1 MAMDLQKIFTDP
13 TIIVAFI
20 GVASTIIAAYIGR
33 RERKARSERS
43 EASTADLVSESYTKL
58 VTSWELR
65 LRNVQDEMKT
75 LKEENRE
82 FRDQVL
88 RLRES
93 ETVLNRRVYVLEEK
107 LAEITEERNLL
118 AEERDL
124 LWARVAELEK
134 TFSVEGDNPTI
145 DNS

>member
-1 MAMDLQKIFTDP
+1 MDLQNIFTDP
-13 TIIVAFI
+13 TIIVAFV
-20 GVASTIIAAYIGR
+20 GVASTILAAYIGR
-33 RERKARSERS
+33 RERRTRSEET
-43 EASTADLVSESYTKL
+43 EASTADKVSESYTKL

-65 LRNVQDEMKT
+65 LRNVQDEMKI

-93 ETVLNRRVYVLEEK
+93 ESVLNSRVYILEEK

-124 LWARVAELEK
+124 LWARVEELEK
-134 TFSVEGDNPTI
+134 TAFSDDSNAPTI

>member
-1 MAMDLQKIFTDP
+1 MDLQKIFTDP
-13 TIIVAFI
+13 TVIVAII
-20 GVASTIIAAYIGR
+20 GIASTILAAYIGR
-33 RERKARSERS
+33 RERKVRSEEV
-43 EASTADLVSESYTKL
+43 EASTADKVSESYTKL

-65 LRNVQDEMKT
+65 LRNVQDEMKV

-88 RLRES
+88 RLKES
-93 ETVLNRRVYVLEEK
+93 ESVLNTRVHILEEK

-124 LWARVAELEK
+124 LWTRVAELER
-134 TFSVEGDNPTI
+134 TAFSEEGNNSTI